1 MAYYYAFN
9 HRPSTA
15 PATQSVGTHPE
26 LAYDPAIGPDAAL
39 VAGRQAKCPGYRL
52 LANVPPVADYLVLDV
67 PFGRKGSVEIRNW
80 AKRIGARWNGAN
92 WCIAATLVDSDRL
105 EVINQLCLYQSHYAR
120 PAPVYLARFGQD
132 NCIVILQV
140 PFEEKDTA
148 KSAGARW
155 DTSLRKWYF
164 PMKGQIGVVAF
175 SQKIA
180 EFEEKGWVDTVATET
195 FNARF
200 LGCKNADLDRLRIA
214 HRTAAEAGAFVNKI
228 GSWGAGSTTPATAA
242 APAVKFPINS
252 EEIRWI
258 NELLK
263 RKDSTTEIAD
273 QWILQLI
280 GHDGAKKWIRIQR
293 MDGVTAAVRLSY
305 SFAPPNGETPKWS
318 HAKWTHH
325 YYSQEESRLMWNEA
339 TSRLGYTVLD
349 HCRYTG
355 QQFAFIAAH
364 GCQAKAGVF
373 PVVNNILADE
383 IAVILCRR
391 GLGKSERLP

>member
-39 VAGRQAKCPGYRL
+39 VAARQAKCPGYRL
-52 LANVPPVADYLVLDV
+52 LATVPPVADYLVLDV

-228 GSWGAGSTTPATAA
+228 GPWGAGSTTPATAA

-263 RKDSTTEIAD
+263 RKDSTTVIAD
-273 QWILQLI
+273 QWILQCESPE
-280 GHDGAKKWIRIQR
+280 GAKKWIRIQR

-305 SFAPPNGETPKWS
+305 SFAPPRGETPKWS
-318 HAKWTHH
+318 HH
-325 YYSQEESRLMWNEA
+325 YYSQEESRSMWNEA
-339 TSRLGYTVLD
+339 TGRLGYTVLD
-349 HCRYTG
+349 HHRYTG
-355 QQFAFIAAH
+355 QEFAFIAAH

-373 PVVNNILADE
+373 PVVNIGLADE
-383 IAVILCRR
+383 VADILCRR
-391 GLGKSERLP
+391 GLGKIERLP

>member
-39 VAGRQAKCPGYRL
+39 VAARQAKCPGYRL
-52 LANVPPVADYLVLDV
+52 LATVPPVADYLVLDV

-80 AKRIGARWNGAN
+80 AKRIGARWDGAN

-214 HRTAAEAGAFVNKI
+214 LHTAAAATAFVNKI
-228 GSWGAGSTTPATAA
+228 GPWGAGSTTPATAA

-263 RKDSTTEIAD
+263 RKDSTTVIAD
-273 QWILQLI
+273 QWILQCESPE
-280 GHDGAKKWIRIQR
+280 GAKKWIRIQR

-305 SFAPPNGETPKWS
+305 SFAPPRGETPKWS
-318 HAKWTHH
+318 HH
-325 YYSQEESRLMWNEA
+325 YYSQEESRSMWNEA
-339 TSRLGYTVLD
+339 TGRLGYTVLD
-349 HCRYTG
+349 HHRYTG
-355 QQFAFIAAH
+355 QEFAFIAAH

-373 PVVNNILADE
+373 PVVNIGLADE
-383 IAVILCRR
+383 VADILCRR
-391 GLGKSERLP
+391 GLGKIERLP

>member
-39 VAGRQAKCPGYRL
+39 VAARQAKCPGYRL
-52 LANVPPVADYLVLDV
+52 LATVPPVADYLVLDV

-214 HRTAAEAGAFVNKI
+214 LHTAAATAFVNKI
-228 GSWGAGSTTPATAA
+228 GPWGVGSTTPATAA

-263 RKDSTTEIAD
+263 RKDSTAVIAD
-273 QWILQLI
+273 QWILQCESPE
-280 GHDGAKKWIRIQR
+280 GAKKWIRIQR

-305 SFAPPNGETPKWS
+305 SFAPPRGETPKWS
-318 HAKWTHH
+318 HH
-325 YYSQEESRLMWNEA
+325 YYSQEESRSMWNEA
-339 TSRLGYTVLD
+339 TGRLGYTVLD
-349 HCRYTG
+349 HHRYTG
-355 QQFAFIAAH
+355 QEFAFIAAH

-373 PVVNNILADE
+373 PVVNIGLADE
-383 IAVILCRR
+383 VADILCRR
-391 GLGKSERLP
+391 GLGKIERLP

>member
-39 VAGRQAKCPGYRL
+39 VAARQAKCPGYRL
-52 LANVPPVADYLVLDV
+52 LATVPPVADYLVLDV

-228 GSWGAGSTTPATAA
+228 GPWGAGSTTPATAA

-263 RKDSTTEIAD
+263 RKDSTTVIAD

-305 SFAPPNGETPKWS
+305 SFAPPRGETPKWS
-318 HAKWTHH
+318 HH
-325 YYSQEESRLMWNEA
+325 YYSQEESRSMWNEA
-339 TSRLGYTVLD
+339 TGRLGYTVLD
-349 HCRYTG
+349 HHRYTG
-355 QQFAFIAAH
+355 QEFAFIAAH

-373 PVVNNILADE
+373 PVVNIGLADE
-383 IAVILCRR
+383 VADILCRR
-391 GLGKSERLP
+391 GLGKIERLP